1 MKLSSSFQMPKFSSS
16 SSPMSWRLYG
26 EDCGK
31 VTKDVNLETIE
42 PMYTQNYD
50 PLSPPNPYTSERDLE
65 DMLLDRSLR
74 YMDKALLSKTDN
86 EKCYLVG
93 LEDKSLGERGDDTKF
108 TMEESLTELSELSG
122 AAGLSVVG
130 STYQRVD
137 RPNIEYYI
145 GRGKVKEISR
155 TMMRNRCCCVVF
167 DTELTPSQQKNLEI
181 SFSQEQSFKG
191 SGKVQVKVLD
201 RTALILDIFAQHAR
215 TREGQL
221 QVQLA
226 LMTYRLPRLTNMWTH
241 LERQSAGARGKTNGG
256 VGLRGPGEMQ
266 LESDKREMRGKISKL
281 RKAID
286 GVRHVRSMHRKR
298 RRRLGVPVIALVG
311 YTNAGKS
318 SILNYLTESGVFA
331 ADILF
336 ATLDPTTR
344 IVRLPGIKVPEVLLT
359 DTVGFV
365 QKLPTNLVAAFRA
378 TLEEISEADIL
389 IHVTDIT
396 NEARRK
402 QEAAV
407 LRELGQMGL
416 TKTPVITV
424 WNKIDM
430 VPKLKEYYKYE
441 ARKRE
446 QTVAFSSKTGEGME
460 DLTNA
465 LQSTIYASLERLE
478 LSLSYAEINILS
490 ILYRIGVVESVEYKA
505 ESVEVIC
512 RVPNYL
518 KEQLET
524 HTGAGQREY
533 ADLETKDGE
542 SSTIGAEELVSE
554 GTNSGHEDER
564 YWRDVV
570 KGRISVDGIPSNQIR
585 RKFTETLSFTADW
598 KSERIVPCRR
608 ENKKRRS
615 NILKSK
621 EPGVEAKGTDDEYLY
636 DDSLLLNFD
645 EMYDS

>member
-1 MKLSSSFQMPKFSSS
+1 
-16 SSPMSWRLYG
+16 
-26 EDCGK
+26 
-31 VTKDVNLETIE
+31 
-42 PMYTQNYD
+42 
-50 PLSPPNPYTSERDLE
+50 
-65 DMLLDRSLR
+65 
-74 YMDKALLSKTDN
+74 
-86 EKCYLVG
+86 
-93 LEDKSLGERGDDTKF
+93 
-108 TMEESLTELSELSG
+108 
-122 AAGLSVVG
+122 
-130 STYQRVD
+130 
-137 RPNIEYYI
+137 
-145 GRGKVKEISR
+145 
-155 TMMRNRCCCVVF
+155 
-167 DTELTPSQQKNLEI
+167 
-181 SFSQEQSFKG
+181 
-191 SGKVQVKVLD
+191 
-201 RTALILDIFAQHAR
+201 
-215 TREGQL
+215 
-221 QVQLA
+221 
-226 LMTYRLPRLTNMWTH
+226 MTYRLPRLTNMWTH

-318 SILNYLTESGVFA
+318 SILNYLTESGNPLPLNTQHATISSIFAFYYRYRLWLLCRFLNDPKSNMYTGVFA